1 MLTDWLDILNQTA
14 TICPLPTFKRIQD
27 ERGLQRSVTL
37 RIYAC
42 WTYLN
47 FPRQE
52 PERMRG
58 AAARPSSFL
67 GFDAEAL
74 NPSSG
79 TQRSAFFPW
88 DNAAGTSSTAGAAF
102 SRPNDSDRVSIE
114 NADVRIR
121 GPRSSH
127 SGAGS
132 RRSSI
137 IPSQLGSAAGIS
149 LRLSPGAPGS
159 YIGSAIAGDDFQFDG
174 GYYTAHYTQIAYKSN
189 APVPNEGPAATAQDT
204 QETEN
209 NFVTLERTSY
219 NFLE

>member
-1 MLTDWLDILNQTA
+1 
-14 TICPLPTFKRIQD
+14 
-27 ERGLQRSVTL
+27 
-37 RIYAC
+37 
-42 WTYLN
+42 
-47 FPRQE
+47 
-52 PERMRG
+52 MRG

-127 SGAGS
+127 SGS

-137 IPSQLGSAAGIS
+137 IPSQLGSAAGLN

-159 YIGSAIAGDDFQFDG
+159 HIGSAIVGDDFKFDG
-174 GYYTAHYTQIAYKSN
+174 EYGYSAEYQTAYIFDT
-189 APVPNEGPAATAQDT
+189 PVPHEGSAMVQET

-209 NFVTLERTSY
+209 NIITLERTSY
-219 NFLE
+219 NFLEYASIISHIGY